1 MKKLKE
7 YSILLLS
14 NITREQA
21 KDTGMLIAVIFLIMS
36 YYMHDIRLSYLAM
49 GVLIVDLVACIL
61 FKPAAKLW
69 FGMSHILGN
78 VVSKIV
84 LSIIFIVMVI
94 PVGMIRRLLGK
105 DSLYL
110 NRWKKNDGSVFKVRE
125 HIFEPADL
133 DNPY

>member
-7 YSILLLS
+7 YSLLLLS

-21 KDTGMLIAVIFLIMS
+21 KDTGMLIAVMFLIMS
-36 YYMHDIRLSYLAM
+36 YYMHDLRISYLAM
-49 GVLIVDLVACIL
+49 GVLIVNIVACTV
-61 FKPAAKLW
+61 FNPAAKVW

-78 VVSKIV
+78 VVSKII
-84 LSIIFIVMVI
+84 LSIIFIVMVV
-94 PVGMIRRLLGK
+94 PVGMIRRLLRK

-110 NRWKKNDGSVFKVRE
+110 NRWKKNDQSVFKVRE

-133 DNPY
+133 DHPY